1 MDAFL
6 NCEEIRKML
15 DPQGDS
21 SPQDIKRAYRSLV
34 STYHPDVHPDPGLA
48 QDLFIRITD
57 VYKDLCERQTGADG
71 SRFHRIFI
79 HGAESTIE
87 RRVNRDD
94 DLPVRE
100 MLITPDRAH
109 FGGQVL
115 VRFRGREIKNIPFT
129 IPPKTRNGQTF
140 LFENEAEGLK
150 LLLKA
155 VVVLPV
161 NHPHEMKRYL

>member
-1 MDAFL
+1 MTSSVT
-6 NCEEIRKML
+6 CEEIHKLL
-15 DPQGDS
+15 DPRGDS
-21 SPQDIKRAYRSLV
+21 SPKEIKRAYRNLV
-34 STYHPDVHPDPGLA
+34 RTYHPDVHPDPGLA

-57 VYKDLCERQTGADG
+57 VYKDLSGRQEGAAA
-71 SRFHRIFI
+71 SRFHRIFV

-94 DLPVRE
+94 DLQVRE

-115 VRFRGREIKNIPFT
+115 IRFREREIKNIPFT

-140 LFENEAEGLK
+140 LFQNEAEGLK

-161 NHPHEMKRYL
+161 NYPPEMKKYL